1 LHVTDILLRLLDWGS
16 LNSSTL
22 THDWTALDPA
32 IVTGQLA
39 ADRAD
44 LLAGRGLQVDRA
56 DLLAG
61 RGLQPDRADLLAGRG
76 LQPDRADLLLSSLHH
91 LQSRADSPPNWIT
104 ANLEALTSDPLS
116 YGGGSGQAASSLIPA
131 FSSLGLGG
139 AGSARGGLLGGGRS
153 QLGGGGWGS
162 GGSSSGGSST
172 ATPPP
177 GFSQHRAAAGPLAPP
192 HYTGFG
198 LAKGSEA
205 QKIGGE
211 FTEPTIQ

>member
-1 LHVTDILLRLLDWGS
+1 
-16 LNSSTL
+16 L

-39 ADRAD
+39 GADRAD
-44 LLAGRGLQVDRA
+44 LLAGRGLQLDRAA

-61 RGLQPDRADLLAGRG
+61 RGLQPDRAPADLLAGRG
-76 LQPDRADLLLSSLHH
+76 LQPDRADLLLNSLHH
-91 LQSRADSPPNWIT
+91 LRADSPPNWIT

-116 YGGGSGQAASSLIPA
+116 YGGGSQAASSLIPA

-139 AGSARGGLLGGGRS
+139 SARVGGGLLGGGRS
-153 QLGGGGWGS
+153 QQLSGGGGWGS
-162 GGSSSGGSST
+162 GSSSGGSST

-177 GFSQHRAAAGPLAPP
+177 GFSQHRAAGGPLAPP
-192 HYTGFG
+192 HYTAGFG

-211 FTEPTIQ
+211 